1 MKDLDRSL
9 EDIQEAKKFSL
20 SFRMQALMDLI
31 LQRFQALTTISSI
44 AFAVSG
50 IVISFRSEWI
60 HNYLLASI
68 AIFLFILTA
77 LTSLGRHLYLIRSD
91 INTISQKIKD
101 LPNEDWDKPLKE
113 KDFEADWWPE
123 ILYLVLVLAIILF
136 GFSLINPL
144 MYSYIRFDN
153 HLIKIWLNI
162 LGLIS
167 SMMGS
172 IILVFQNLKKTRN
185 VDDDFIV
192 YMDKKTGDYTQKKH
206 LREQKINIIGL
217 VLLALGFFFQ
227 LLSLLVL

>member
-144 MYSYIRFDN
+144 MY
-153 HLIKIWLNI
+153 
-162 LGLIS
+162 
-167 SMMGS
+167 
-172 IILVFQNLKKTRN
+172 
-185 VDDDFIV
+185 
-192 YMDKKTGDYTQKKH
+192 
-206 LREQKINIIGL
+206 
-217 VLLALGFFFQ
+217 
-227 LLSLLVL
+227 

>member
-192 YMDKKTGDYTQKKH
+192 FMNKKTGDYTQKKH
-206 LREQKINIIGL
+206 IRERWINIIGL
-217 VLLALGFFFQ
+217 ILLALGFFFQ

>member
-1 MKDLDRSL
+1 M
-9 EDIQEAKKFSL
+9 EAV
-20 SFRMQALMDLI
+20 MDLI